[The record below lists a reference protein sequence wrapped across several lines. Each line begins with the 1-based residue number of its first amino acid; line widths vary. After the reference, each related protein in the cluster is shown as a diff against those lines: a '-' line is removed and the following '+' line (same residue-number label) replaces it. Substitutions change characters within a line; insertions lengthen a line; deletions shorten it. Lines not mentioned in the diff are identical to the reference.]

1 MKLHTGRSR
10 NDQTVTDMRLWLR
23 ASISQ
28 LKSHLRRLICTLLKR
43 ATQDIN
49 ILMPGYTHLQR
60 AQPIRWSQLL
70 LSYVAAL
77 DRDFDRIEQL
87 YARVNV
93 CPLGC
98 GAIAGNPFQ
107 IDRESLAQDLHFAHA
122 SYNSIDSTANRD
134 FIVEFLF
141 ISSSIAIN
149 LSKIAEDFIVYS
161 TKEFS
166 FLKLSD
172 L

>member
-23 ASISQ
+23 ASVYQ
-28 LKSHLRRLICTLLKR
+28 LKSHLRTLIGTLLKR
-43 ATQDIN
+43 SANDIH

-60 AQPIRWSQLL
+60 AQPIRWSHLL

-77 DRDFDRIEQL
+77 DRDFDRLEQL
-87 YARVNV
+87 SERVNA

-98 GAIAGNPFQ
+98 GAIAGNPFG
-107 IDRESLAQDLHFAHA
+107 IDRESLASDLQFAHA

-134 FIVEFLF
+134 FICKCFHVHF
-141 ISSSIAIN
+141 I
-149 LSKIAEDFIVYS
+149 F
-161 TKEFS
+161 
-166 FLKLSD
+166 
-172 L
+172 